1 MDYAAKLATLERL
14 NGLVNDYL
22 ASSEDS
28 ENAKER
34 QVLFTELC
42 DVYGQVADVYADV
55 VGTKSVEVP
64 LSGGRGVSH
73 YPNFFE
79 AGFLSGRTFHTYQG
93 RSELM
98 TVIGKLR
105 ARLQTQSSNQSSASV
120 SNGGNRVFVVHGH
133 NQSVLQTCARF
144 IERLEL
150 PVTIL
155 GEEPNKG
162 RTIFEKFLDYSD
174 VGFAVVLLTGDDRG
188 GRVDQ
193 SYEDQALR
201 ARQNVI
207 FELGFFIGQ
216 LGRDRVCALYEN
228 GVEIPSDYQ
237 GVAFVPLDPRQA
249 WRFEL
254 AKEMKAAGLPVDLN
268 KAI

>member
-1 MDYAAKLATLERL
+1 MDYAAKLAALE
-14 NGLVNDYL
+14 GLKELVDQY
-22 ASSEDS
+22 ASTIRD
-28 ENAKER
+28 AER
-34 QVLFTELC
+34 GEERKMLRDNIC
-42 DVYGQVADVYADV
+42 DLYGQVADVYAEF
-55 VGTKSVEVP
+55 VGNKSIAVP
-64 LSGGRGVSH
+64 MFGSGTPSH
-73 YPNFFE
+73 YPNYFE
-79 AGFLSGRTFHTYQG
+79 AGFLSGRTIHTHQG
-93 RSELM
+93 QTELL
-98 TVIGKLR
+98 TVIGKVR
-105 ARLQTQSSNQSSASV
+105 ARLQTQSEKLTMVSAS
-120 SNGGNRVFVVHGH
+120 SGGNRVFLVHGH
-133 NQSVLQTCARF
+133 NQSTLQSCARF
-144 IERLEL
+144 IEKLEL

-174 VGFAVVLLTGDDRG
+174 VGFAVVLLTADDRG
-188 GRVDQ
+188 GRADQ
-193 SYEDQALR
+193 SYEEQSLR